1 MKYLTPFNI
10 KMALVALLAAVAGAA
25 LAGHPLIAPDLLAGL
40 GAAPMLMGNT
50 QILEIKGLIEAQGRA
65 WDEFKLANS
74 NRLGRLEDNAKLF
87 EEFIAKTAGP
97 FGAGSKSQE
106 VAGEMPGQ
114 FFDVKTKRVVPVLSH
129 AHSLAALEQKADTP
143 SVGRLLRG
151 IVLGGRADDANE
163 LADERKALGINSD
176 VTGGFTVSGALSAQW
191 VDALRAQMV
200 LSRAGC
206 RTIPMENGTLSLARV
221 VDDPTISWHA
231 ENAAL
236 GTGDPT
242 FGAINLNAKTCVCL
256 VRLSLELSQDSANIE
271 QILQSTINSAMATAI
286 DSAGLV
292 GVAVDAAA
300 APAGVMNLANR
311 NTVTSI
317 GAPTSWD
324 FVVDGMY
331 ELMLDNVPAESIGGL
346 IAHPAVWKK
355 MRKLKTGIT
364 NDNTPLTMPAEVAAL
379 PKYWTTAAPLTG
391 GTTAKGIIADWRDLI
406 MGVRKDINVRI
417 LSEAFMGSNLQVA
430 ILAYARVDFAATRAA
445 SFCTL
450 EGITV

>member
-1 MKYLTPFNI
+1 MKTIHIQL
-10 KMALVALLAAVAGAA
+10 ALVAILGVAALAA
-25 LAGHPLIAPDLLAGL
+25 LAGHPIIAPDMLAGL
-40 GAAPMLMGNT
+40 GMIPVAIGNT
-50 QILEIKGLIEAQGRA
+50 EQITEIKNLIVAQDDALKA
-65 WDEFKLANS
+65 WQKKHDSRIDA
-74 NRLGRLEDNAKLF
+74 LEETAKF
-87 EEFIAKTAGP
+87 TEQFIAQQTAPVSGT
-97 FGAGSKSQE
+97 SKSE
-106 VAGEMPGQ
+106 TVGDKPGQ
-114 FFDVKTKRVVPVLSH
+114 FFDIKTKQAVPVLSH
-129 AHSLAALEQKADTP
+129 SHSMVALEQKTDTP
-143 SVGRLLRG
+143 SIGRLLRG
-151 IVLGGRADDANE
+151 MVLGGRADDANE
-163 LADERKALGINSD
+163 LADERKSLGIGSD
-176 VTGGFTVSGALSAQW
+176 PAGGYTVSGALSAQW
-191 VDALRAQMV
+191 IDSLRAQSV

-206 RTIPMENGTLSLARV
+206 RTIPMPTGSLSLARV

-231 ENAAL
+231 ENETL

-242 FGAINLNAKTCVCL
+242 FGLVTLNAKTCVCL

-271 QILQSTINSAMATAI
+271 QILQSTINAAMANAI

-292 GVAVDAAA
+292 GTATDTAK
-300 APAGVMNLANR
+300 APGGVMNLSGR

-331 ELMLDNVPAESIGGL
+331 ELMLDNVAAESIGGMV
-346 IAHPAVWKK
+346 AHPAVWKK

-364 NDNTPLTMPAEVAAL
+364 NDNTPLTMPAEVSAL

-391 GTTAKGIIADWRDLI
+391 GTTAKAIIGDWRDLI

-430 ILAYARVDFAATRAA
+430 VLAYSRVDFAATRHQ

-450 EGITV
+450 EDITV